1 MSTTLYD
8 GCGRYYYESCLLL
21 ELLDGG
27 RAAGTHCCLY
37 LSKRCLEVALKLTGI
52 RNIGI
57 NALFESHLAALSA
70 VVVSLPVT
78 CSVGTF
84 APVLLNVRTVN
95 KELSRGRL
103 VESCEVS
110 AEHKEVSTHSK
121 SESHVVV
128 VYDTAVGAKRN
139 VDTCL
144 LEVLVTSLCNCEN
157 CGSLAA
163 SDTLLLS
170 CDTDGTAADT
180 DLDEVCT
187 AVNEEL
193 EALSVYYVTC
203 TYDNIRVVCLDPLK
217 CLLLPYGESVG
228 RVEAKSVCACFDK
241 SGNSL
246 LVVTCIDTG
255 TYNELLLSV

>member
-21 ELLDGG
+21 EFLDGG
-27 RAAGTHCCLY
+27 RTAGAHCCLY
-37 LSKRCLEVALKLTGI
+37 LCKGCLEVALELTGI
-52 RNIGI
+52 GNIRI

-84 APVLLNVRTVN
+84 APVLLNVCAVN
-95 KELSRGRL
+95 EELSRGRL
-103 VESCEVS
+103 VESCEIS
-110 AEHKEVSTHSK
+110 AEHQEVSTHSK
-121 SESHVVV
+121 SKSHVVV

-144 LEVLVTSLCNCEN
+144 LEVLVTSLCYSKYG
-157 CGSLAA
+157 GSLTAT
-163 SDTLLLS
+163 DTLLLS
-170 CDTDGTAADT
+170 CDTDGTASDT
-180 DLDEVCT
+180 DLDEVCA

-203 TYDNIRVVCLDPLK
+203 TDDNIGIVGLDPAK

-228 RVEAKSVCACFDK
+228 RVEAESVSACCDK

-246 LVVTCIDTG
+246 FVVSCIDTG
-255 TYNELLLSV
+255 TYNELLFSV